1 MSIHREPRSSIVHRP
16 LAFLLIQWC
25 TLLGL
30 VIRIGIQPLVVLAY
44 GKTCVEPTA
53 TTTHVPMH
61 NQSLSKDTIQCLLVQ
76 HVQDVSAEPYMVGW
90 HSAVCQQ
97 RQAAPIT
104 KTIVNHIMEVPNLI
118 LESIYIPVIHI
129 HIFGF

>member
-1 MSIHREPRSSIVHRP
+1 MY
-16 LAFLLIQWC
+16 
-25 TLLGL
+25 
-30 VIRIGIQPLVVLAY
+30 QPVGTSHQDRDSTSCLAY